1 MYFFFLYIEGKE
13 NILISMPSFFNLFL
27 IDIYTP
33 SCYYIIVPREQR
45 EKQKHVY
52 AARAAG
58 RRIIMKKYC
67 VKCGKQFEAVGR
79 EVICPS
85 CREAAAEESKRAA
98 VERAKRASWTGES
111 VPVRISGRAST
122 LIRRYGAANGL
133 PFAQALDA
141 LLQSTA
147 FFKGLGVEWEDIT
160 PYRSRRR
167 DKHATETVQ
176 DVQDVQGS
184 TQAASTPQEAQA
196 AKQAGK
202 ATMSKPQAAKKVA
215 GKAGKKA

>member
-1 MYFFFLYIEGKE
+1 
-13 NILISMPSFFNLFL
+13 
-27 IDIYTP
+27 
-33 SCYYIIVPREQR
+33 
-45 EKQKHVY
+45 
-52 AARAAG
+52 
-58 RRIIMKKYC
+58 MKKYC

-122 LIRRYGAANGL
+122 VIRRYGAANGL

-160 PYRSRRR
+160 PYRSHRR
-167 DKHATETVQ
+167 DKHATEAAQ

-196 AKQAGK
+196 ARVAKV
-202 ATMSKPQAAKKVA
+202 SKAAKKA
-215 GKAGKKA
+215 ASASASKAGKKA

>member
-1 MYFFFLYIEGKE
+1 
-13 NILISMPSFFNLFL
+13 
-27 IDIYTP
+27 
-33 SCYYIIVPREQR
+33 
-45 EKQKHVY
+45 
-52 AARAAG
+52 
-58 RRIIMKKYC
+58 MKKYC

-122 LIRRYGAANGL
+122 VIRRYGAANGL

-160 PYRSRRR
+160 PYRSHRR
-167 DKHATETVQ
+167 DKHATETAQDVQ
-176 DVQDVQGS
+176 DVQDVQDG
-184 TQAASTPQEAQA
+184 TQTASTPQEAQA